1 MPPVD
6 VIDLRNNEND
16 LSKNIAIVFVGNA
29 PHYLPGCSISRIT
42 DAGDI
47 RSVMKTINSLPEDFA
62 GTLEIIINDP
72 DAMVATRN
80 LAILSLLGYFPD
92 DILAVNAAMH
102 YWFSAFMPYECTAAH
117 GGCFQ
122 EVLAS
127 DVKKISFGEV
137 GSSISMGLSNVAHDP
152 PEWISDFN
160 KGFIHVFTDH
170 PLSLAQ
176 AASIRKNSCYPTA
189 DDRDRLY
196 AQIHPGDRVSLERY
210 MSTGIVMP
218 FGSQTSHI
226 SAPNPYLFS
235 AARTWTPPVV
245 ANPLHGWE

>member
-6 VIDLRNNEND
+6 VINLRNNEND
-16 LSKNIAIVFVGNA
+16 LSKNVAIVFVGNA
-29 PHYLPGCSISRIT
+29 PHHLPGCSISRIT

-92 DILAVNAAMH
+92 DILAVSAAMH

-127 DVKKISFGEV
+127 DVKRF
-137 GSSISMGLSNVAHDP
+137 L
-152 PEWISDFN
+152 
-160 KGFIHVFTDH
+160 
-170 PLSLAQ
+170 LAK
-176 AASIRKNSCYPTA
+176 S
-189 DDRDRLY
+189 
-196 AQIHPGDRVSLERY
+196 DRVSPWASQISLTTRLSGSRTSTRASYTSLPTTLSVLRRQHRY
-210 MSTGIVMP
+210 G
-218 FGSQTSHI
+218 
-226 SAPNPYLFS
+226 
-235 AARTWTPPVV
+235 RTRVTLRRTTETDYTPRFTP
-245 ANPLHGWE
+245 GTESRSRDI